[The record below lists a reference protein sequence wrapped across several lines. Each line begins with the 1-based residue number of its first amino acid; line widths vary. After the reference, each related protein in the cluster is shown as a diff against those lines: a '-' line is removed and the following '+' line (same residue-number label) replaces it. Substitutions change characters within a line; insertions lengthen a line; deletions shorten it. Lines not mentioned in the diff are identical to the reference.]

1 MGSVKHL
8 VASIVHFLNDQM
20 HNGGLSS
27 DAAESLEVAIQCL
40 ESAYSVSVADA
51 SLRPNTPLLDIFR
64 DYCGTLDEVSNI
76 LYFLRKLYYHPYS
89 LLLF

>member
-1 MGSVKHL
+1 MSSVKHL

-40 ESAYSVSVADA
+40 ESAYNVSGADE
-51 SLRPNTPLLDIFR
+51 SLRPNTPLLDIYR
-64 DYCGTLDEVSNI
+64 NHSGTPEAVSLQLI
-76 LYFLRKLYYHPYS
+76 LSHFLSSFSYLE
-89 LLLF
+89 F